1 MGHVHT
7 RAAAVIRLIDA
18 VTERAVQHGGVQL
31 QTVQQHKV
39 IWKDTDCAVILE
51 QGRPAVRSYIGSTAD
66 DPDRGRRIDLLISGK
81 YYQEVRLHIDRTA
94 DAAPAV
100 YPVWLQPSRQYP
112 FQLYSSQKDIT
123 VIQGVHDPA
132 EVLYVLWPAEGDRYK
147 LAETTGGEPYA
158 SLCGV
163 RTESR
168 MDGHSCSVRAVI
180 RKSLSRSP
188 DRHRMAHI
196 CMIPGSRY
204 GMYFTGAGQRCTKP
218 CVFIWTTAEIFI
230 RHSGG
235 GQTGRSCSG
244 AAGRRQALRMFH
256 FLPAFRLCRNCSG
269 TVQALLCVLLYF
281 CRSMLFMIS
290 L

>member
-147 LAETTGGEPYA
+147 LAETTVAGA
-158 SLCGV
+158 VCISLWGADGV
-163 RTESR
+163 PDGRTLLLCEGSDQKELVTLSGQTQ
-168 MDGHSCSVRAVI
+168 DGT
-180 RKSLSRSP
+180 
-188 DRHRMAHI
+188 
-196 CMIPGSRY
+196 Y
-204 GMYFTGAGQRCTKP
+204 MYDTREQ
-218 CVFIWTTAEIFI
+218 I
-230 RHSGG
+230 RHVFHR
-235 GQTGRSCSG
+235 GR
-244 AAGRRQALRMFH
+244 AKVYKALRLHMDDSGNFYT
-256 FLPAFRLCRNCSG
+256 AFRRRTDGEILFWRGGAEAGFADVSFSACMP
-269 TVQALLCVLLYF
+269 AL
-281 CRSMLFMIS
+281 
-290 L
+290 

>member
-112 FQLYSSQKDIT
+112 FQL
-123 VIQGVHDPA
+123 
-132 EVLYVLWPAEGDRYK
+132 
-147 LAETTGGEPYA
+147 
-158 SLCGV
+158 
-163 RTESR
+163 
-168 MDGHSCSVRAVI
+168 
-180 RKSLSRSP
+180 
-188 DRHRMAHI
+188 
-196 CMIPGSRY
+196 
-204 GMYFTGAGQRCTKP
+204 
-218 CVFIWTTAEIFI
+218 
-230 RHSGG
+230 
-235 GQTGRSCSG
+235 
-244 AAGRRQALRMFH
+244 
-256 FLPAFRLCRNCSG
+256 
-269 TVQALLCVLLYF
+269 
-281 CRSMLFMIS
+281 
-290 L
+290 

>member
-1 MGHVHT
+1 M
-7 RAAAVIRLIDA
+7 IP
-18 VTERAVQHGGVQL
+18 Q
-31 QTVQQHKV
+31 K
-39 IWKDTDCAVILE
+39 CCMCC
-51 QGRPAVRSYIGSTAD
+51 
-66 DPDRGRRIDLLISGK
+66 GRRR
-81 YYQEVRLHIDRTA
+81 V
-94 DAAPAV
+94 
-100 YPVWLQPSRQYP
+100 
-112 FQLYSSQKDIT
+112 
-123 VIQGVHDPA
+123 
-132 EVLYVLWPAEGDRYK
+132 
-147 LAETTGGEPYA
+147 TGINWQRRRWREPYA